1 MTLSAEV
8 LRGHIHYTAWASRK
22 LVEAA
27 AQLSQEEL
35 SHDFQTSDRTILGTL
50 VHTFAADR
58 IWLYRLAGGENP
70 GFVSDFDRRLEV
82 LQNDWPAL
90 HQRWSDWARGLSDD
104 QISADVSYTDM
115 SGKPW
120 KQPLW
125 QLVLH
130 VVNHGTH
137 HRGQVSGFLRALGHA
152 PPQLDL
158 VRFYRELGT
167 EARAAAGVQ

>member
-104 QISADVSYTDM
+104 QISADVSYTNM
-115 SGKPW
+115 NGKP
-120 KQPLW
+120 
-125 QLVLH
+125 
-130 VVNHGTH
+130 
-137 HRGQVSGFLRALGHA
+137 
-152 PPQLDL
+152 
-158 VRFYRELGT
+158 
-167 EARAAAGVQ
+167 